1 MDCLDKFA
9 TISLPVCVYVSR
21 TYMYILIASI
31 TIHQPD
37 NYNEPMMTFNE
48 AGKCQQRDI
57 FSALEQRFSESIS
70 TGWNYLPTITKI
82 WYDLSMETYQ
92 CQWEI
97 EPQLGNWTGFRNQ
110 KLFIKFI
117 EIFKGK

>member
-9 TISLPVCVYVSR
+9 TYEFATYEFATR

-31 TIHQPD
+31 TIQQPD

-57 FSALEQRFSESIS
+57 FPALQQRFSESIS
-70 TGWNYLPTITKI
+70 TGWKYLPTIKKI

-92 CQWEI
+92 CQWKI
-97 EPQLGNWTGFRNQ
+97 ELQLGNWTGFRNQ

-117 EIFKGK
+117 KIFKRK